1 MISENNILDKWKN
14 IYQWKLSYET
24 GKKLNDEVFNEAL
37 LIEVDDYQNYK
48 ENVMRNILSNNIKSV
63 PVSARLDQG
72 MN

>member
-1 MISENNILDKWKN
+1 M
-14 IYQWKLSYET
+14 